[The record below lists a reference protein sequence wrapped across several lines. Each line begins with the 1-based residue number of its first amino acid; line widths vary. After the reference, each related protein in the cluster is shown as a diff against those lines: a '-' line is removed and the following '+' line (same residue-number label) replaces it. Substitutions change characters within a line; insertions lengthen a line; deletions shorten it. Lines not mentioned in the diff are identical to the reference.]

1 MFGYRLRYYGL
12 TSDMTQSSGIPGT
25 APTATF
31 HARVAGVGLVTTLV
45 VLIAACLTFTLQQWA
60 VARTQSHQTYSAM
73 SQITATTVAPAIAD
87 NDAVHIQAALSALKA
102 AKSVESAQLTDSAGR
117 ILGVF
122 DRDGAQ
128 VAAPGDTELIRTD
141 IQTGGK
147 TVGHLTMTVQRPQ
160 LAPLLP
166 QFIALTAAL
175 LFGGIG
181 VALFLARGMAH
192 RVIAPVQSLS
202 EAMHG
207 VAAGG
212 SFEPIEVKAQDELFR
227 SLTASFNHLLGKLGE
242 READLK
248 TAMRELEGARDAA
261 NAANVLK
268 THFLANMSH
277 EIRTPLNGVLAMA
290 EVMSMGEL
298 EPAQRER
305 LGVIRQSGSLL
316 LAVLNDVLDLSKIEA
331 GKLSLV
337 KEDFDLEPSL
347 AATVE
352 SFSVMAQA
360 KGLKFSMSMADEA
373 LGWWRGDADRLRQI
387 VGNLISNAV
396 KFTPTGEVGARVD
409 VNPETQAL
417 RLVVRDSGVGIA
429 AEKLP
434 ALFEKFTQADNSA
447 TRRFGGTGLGL
458 AICRELT
465 QMMGGSIDVESR
477 EGQGSVFIVELP
489 LPRGQA
495 SSDAVA
501 EAVQA
506 SREGNLR
513 LLAAEDNPTNQHVL
527 AAVMDSLGIDI
538 DIVGDG
544 RQAVDAWKV
553 GGYDLILMDIQMPV
567 MDGIDAAREI
577 RGLEVAEG
585 RRRTPI
591 VALTA
596 NALTYQVDEYMAAGM
611 DDHVAKPIEI
621 AKLYEAISAALTAAA
636 TGGAQR
642 AQATADANTS
652 RIAKTA

>member
-1 MFGYRLRYYGL
+1 
-12 TSDMTQSSGIPGT
+12 MTQATGSTGS
-25 APTATF
+25 APIATF

-45 VLIAACLTFTLQQWA
+45 VLIAACLTFMLQQWA
-60 VARTQSHQTYSAM
+60 VARTQSHQIYVAL
-73 SQITATTVAPAIAD
+73 SQITASTAAPAIVEGEYD
-87 NDAVHIQAALSALKA
+87 NVQAAMSSLVAS
-102 AKSVESAQLTDSAGR
+102 KSVDSARLTGVDGR
-117 ILGVF
+117 ILGIYE
-122 DRDGAQ
+122 RDAKT
-128 VAAPGDTELIRTD
+128 AAPAGATELIQTD
-141 IQTGGK
+141 VKAAGK
-147 TVGHLTMTVQRPQ
+147 MVGRLSMTVRRPA

-175 LFGGIG
+175 LFGGVG

-192 RVIAPVQSLS
+192 RVIAPVQLLS
-202 EAMHG
+202 DAMHE
-207 VAAGG
+207 VAGGG
-212 SFEPIEVKAQDELFR
+212 SFKPIEIKAQDELFR
-227 SLTASFNHLLGKLGE
+227 SLTSSFNHLLAKLSE
-242 READLK
+242 REDDLK
-248 TAMRELEGARDAA
+248 SAMRDLESARDAA

-298 EPAQRER
+298 DPPQRER

-331 GKLSLV
+331 GKLTLV

-347 AATVE
+347 SATVE
-352 SFSVMAQA
+352 SFGVMARA
-360 KGLKFSMSMADEA
+360 KGLEFKMSIADEA
-373 LGWWRGDADRLRQI
+373 MGWWRGDADRLRQI

-396 KFTPTGEVGARVD
+396 KFTPAGTVEALVD
-409 VNPETQAL
+409 VNPASGAL
-417 RLVVRDSGVGIA
+417 RLVVRDSGIGISP
-429 AEKLP
+429 EKLP

-465 QMMGGSIDVESR
+465 QMMGGSIDVESL
-477 EGQGSVFIVELP
+477 EGRGAAFTVELP
-489 LPRGQA
+489 LPRGHA
-495 SSDAVA
+495 ATSAVADAVSA
-501 EAVQA
+501 A
-506 SREGNLR
+506 RDGNLR

-544 RQAVDAWKV
+544 RQAVDAWKI

-577 RGLEVAEG
+577 RDLEAVEG

-596 NALTYQVDEYMAAGM
+596 NALTYQVQEYLAAGM
-611 DDHVAKPIEI
+611 DDHVPKPIEI
-621 AKLYEAISAALTAAA
+621 AKLYEAISGALTAAA
-636 TGGAQR
+636 TGGTHR
-642 AQATADANTS
+642 AAAGQDGAAATVN
-652 RIAKTA
+652 